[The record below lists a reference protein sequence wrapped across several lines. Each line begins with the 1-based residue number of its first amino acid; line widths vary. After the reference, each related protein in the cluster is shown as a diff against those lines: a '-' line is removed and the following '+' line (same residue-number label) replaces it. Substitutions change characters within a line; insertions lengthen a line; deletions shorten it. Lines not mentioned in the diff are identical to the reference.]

1 MDRMPTLESIR
12 RLQLDA
18 EATYLTFGPPPD
30 VGQPALEVVETF
42 GPYEAEYAAIHKGAA
57 IFDMA
62 FRGTVELTGKDR
74 LDLLHRLTTQDVRS
88 LPSGQARRGFLL
100 DKAGHIQAD
109 VVVINL
115 ADRTLLDVDLA
126 DAPAVAQAVERMVF
140 SEDVQVRDA
149 SADFV
154 HLGLLGPAA
163 PKLLHHV
170 TGQQPA
176 AIEPAAAWLIDHRG
190 ATLVIH
196 RRDEAGPLGLHV
208 LTPTAIAA
216 DVYAALTEA
225 VGGLNPDPA
234 PGIVP
239 GAEGQPKRTILGR
252 GIGWM
257 AYNTARIEAGSP
269 LFHVD
274 FGPDSLPHETA
285 ILSQAVSFT
294 KGCYLGQEIVARMQS
309 LGHPKRLLVGL
320 RLPDDRLPIAGSQ
333 ILTADSQVVGGV
345 TSSTLSPLLG
355 QTAIALAVVKWGR
368 HTPGTTLRVAAEG
381 AIVDARVVPPGQW
394 R

>member
-1 MDRMPTLESIR
+1 MPTLESIR

-18 EATYLTFGPPPD
+18 EAIFLTFGPPPD

-42 GPYEAEYAAIHKGAA
+42 GPYEAEYAVLHKGAA

-88 LPSGQARRGFLL
+88 LPAGQARRAFLL
-100 DKAGHIQAD
+100 DKAGRIQAD
-109 VVVINL
+109 LVAVNL
-115 ADRTLLDVDLA
+115 EDRTLLDVDLT

-140 SEDVQVRDA
+140 SEDVQVRDV
-149 SADFV
+149 SAAFV
-154 HLGLLGPAA
+154 HLGLFGPAA

-170 TGQQPA
+170 TGQQQT
-176 AIEPAAAWLIDHRG
+176 AIEPASARTLDHRG
-190 ATLVIH
+190 TTLIIH

-208 LTPTAIAA
+208 LVPASIAA
-216 DVYAALTEA
+216 DVYAALAEA
-225 VGGLNPDPA
+225 VGGLSPDPA
-234 PGIVP
+234 PD
-239 GAEGQPKRTILGR
+239 AEGQPKRTILGR

-285 ILSQAVSFT
+285 
-294 KGCYLGQEIVARMQS
+294 
-309 LGHPKRLLVGL
+309 
-320 RLPDDRLPIAGSQ
+320 
-333 ILTADSQVVGGV
+333 
-345 TSSTLSPLLG
+345 
-355 QTAIALAVVKWGR
+355 
-368 HTPGTTLRVAAEG
+368 
-381 AIVDARVVPPGQW
+381 
-394 R
+394 

>member
-1 MDRMPTLESIR
+1 
-12 RLQLDA
+12 
-18 EATYLTFGPPPD
+18 
-30 VGQPALEVVETF
+30 
-42 GPYEAEYAAIHKGAA
+42 
-57 IFDMA
+57 
-62 FRGTVELTGKDR
+62 
-74 LDLLHRLTTQDVRS
+74 
-88 LPSGQARRGFLL
+88 
-100 DKAGHIQAD
+100 
-109 VVVINL
+109 
-115 ADRTLLDVDLA
+115 
-126 DAPAVAQAVERMVF
+126 
-140 SEDVQVRDA
+140 
-149 SADFV
+149 
-154 HLGLLGPAA
+154 
-163 PKLLHHV
+163 
-170 TGQQPA
+170 
-176 AIEPAAAWLIDHRG
+176 
-190 ATLVIH
+190 
-196 RRDEAGPLGLHV
+196 
-208 LTPTAIAA
+208 
-216 DVYAALTEA
+216 
-225 VGGLNPDPA
+225 
-234 PGIVP
+234 
-239 GAEGQPKRTILGR
+239 PKRTILGR

-333 ILTADSQVVGGV
+333 VLTADGQVVGAV

-368 HTPGTTLRVAAEG
+368 HEPGTTLRVAAEG